1 MLPITHEQQFIKFK
15 IQLQFKSNHSY
26 SFIWSLIKHKS
37 HNNPEKEGKLDMNV
51 PKVTGNFLLLVPDDA
66 PIVFLELGEL
76 TFELGELNPE
86 LGELTFELG
95 ELNLELGESDVG

>member
-1 MLPITHEQQFIKFK
+1 
-15 IQLQFKSNHSY
+15 
-26 SFIWSLIKHKS
+26 
-37 HNNPEKEGKLDMNV
+37 MNV

-76 TFELGELNPE
+76 IFE